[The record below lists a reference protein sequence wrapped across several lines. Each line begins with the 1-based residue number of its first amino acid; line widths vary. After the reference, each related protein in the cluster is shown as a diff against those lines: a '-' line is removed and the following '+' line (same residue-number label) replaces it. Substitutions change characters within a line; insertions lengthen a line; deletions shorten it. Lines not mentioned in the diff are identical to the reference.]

1 MKTKW
6 KNAMKKTAVL
16 MLLFGLLLP
25 RLWPVLP
32 GSGTGVNLCGEE
44 IPTNGAY

>member
-16 MLLFGLLLP
+16 MLLFGLLFP
-25 RLWPVLP
+25 RIWPVLP
-32 GSGTGVNLCGEE
+32 GNGTDISLYGEE